1 MSQINT
7 ELGRGATTG
16 ISLVETAVRDLAG
29 KPSGAISMSD
39 LHGKSSWT
47 ATHTLY
53 PRYAVA
59 FPGTG
64 TERNVWAFAVAG
76 ELITTQL
83 GDLSPRTLT
92 ARSSVVTMNK
102 IEASLN
108 AGGTKTVRFSQAIAP
123 YESGV
128 TFWVSTTHH

>member
-1 MSQINT
+1 M
-7 ELGRGATTG
+7 
-16 ISLVETAVRDLAG
+16 
-29 KPSGAISMSD
+29 
-39 LHGKSSWT
+39 
-47 ATHTLY
+47 
-53 PRYAVA
+53 A

-108 AGGTKTVRFSQAIAP
+108 AGGKNSEIFASYCSV
-123 YESGV
+123 
-128 TFWVSTTHH
+128 